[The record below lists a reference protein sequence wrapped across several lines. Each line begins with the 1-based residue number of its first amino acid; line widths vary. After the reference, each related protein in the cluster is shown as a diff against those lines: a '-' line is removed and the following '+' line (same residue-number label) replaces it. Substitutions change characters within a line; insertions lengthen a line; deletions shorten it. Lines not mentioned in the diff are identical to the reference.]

1 MYKIKKIMDEI
12 FEEKFLIQFYD
23 LIICCLL
30 CSSLLEDIKSCVKNL
45 GMERFCL
52 ICSVSIGLISG

>member
-1 MYKIKKIMDEI
+1 MDEI
-12 FEEKFLIQFYD
+12 FEEKFLILFYD